1 MPEYL
6 APGVFLEE
14 VRLKPPSIAA
24 VSTSTT
30 GMVGF
35 TQRGPTV
42 GRPVLVT
49 NMLQFR
55 QQFGGPVAATFGT
68 KGELFYAVQGF
79 FANGGRRLYVV
90 RATAAGAATTAFAT
104 KGGMI
109 TRLAAGADAVT
120 GQPNLTLADPLGLF
134 DGAEVKLTMLR
145 DGVSYANATALKV
158 ATDGVDRSTATVKL
172 NGNIDI
178 APAASSYAA
187 RFTTV
192 TTNVT
197 NLDADG
203 LPITTGGRPTS
214 VTIKAADA
222 GSWGN
227 DLVVTVRHGRTA
239 RAVLD
244 GLVADPGNVVKVKS
258 AAGLYAGAWVEI
270 DRGAKKPPRYR
281 RIVAINGLTVELSG
295 TALAAID
302 VTPAAPA
309 TEAVMRVCEFAL
321 TASYD
326 GITETYPSLTL
337 ENVPGKFAVDVV
349 NQSSALIQIDATTV
363 TAIAAGTRHP
373 LLFPAPDD
381 GLRLASTTTGT
392 DAAPAASDIRGVD
405 NGPGKRS
412 GLRALEEIA
421 DISIIAVPGWGEQSV
436 QDAMI
441 EQCERLKYR
450 VALLDPE
457 EVTTGVAPTLVQ
469 IQSQRKRFD
478 SKYAAIYYP
487 RIEIRDA
494 DDKARM
500 IGPAGHMAG
509 LCARIDNER
518 GVYKAPANEVLRNI
532 AGLEVT
538 VTQGEHEVLNP
549 EPNNINVIRD
559 FRDEGLGLRIY
570 GARCITSDNDWKY
583 LPVRRLFIFIERS
596 LQIGTQWAVFEPND
610 QRLWD
615 RITDS
620 IDSFLTR
627 QWRDGALM
635 GTEKGQAFYIR
646 CGLDTM
652 TQDDIDNGRLILEIG
667 IAPVKPAEFVIIRI
681 GQKAAIPAEA

>member
-35 TQRGPTV
+35 ALRGPTV
-42 GRPVLVT
+42 GRPMLVT

-55 QQFGGPVAATFGT
+55 QRFGGPVPATFGA
-68 KGELFYAVQGF
+68 KSELFYAVQGF

-120 GQPNLTLADPLGLF
+120 GQPNLTLDDPVGLF
-134 DGAEVKLTMLR
+134 DGVEIKLSMQR
-145 DGVSYANATALKV
+145 DGISYANPAPLKI
-158 ATDGVDRSTATVKL
+158 ATDGVDRATGAVKL
-172 NGNIDI
+172 NANIGI
-178 APAASSYAA
+178 APTAASYAA
-187 RFTTV
+187 KYTTV
-192 TTNVT
+192 ITDVKD
-197 NLDADG
+197 LDADG
-203 LPITTGGRPTS
+203 LPVAGAPRPTS
-214 VTIKAADA
+214 ITIKAADA

-227 DLVVTVRHGRTA
+227 DLVVTVRHTRTA

-258 AAGLYAGAWVEI
+258 AAGLYPGAWVEI

-281 RIVAINGLTVELSG
+281 RIVAVNGLTVELSG
-295 TALAAID
+295 TQLAAVD

-309 TEAVMRVCEFAL
+309 TEAAMRVCEFAL

-326 GITETYPSLTL
+326 GITESYPSLTL
-337 ENVPGKFAVDVV
+337 ESVPGKYVVDVV
-349 NQSSALIQIDATTV
+349 NQSSALIQVDPATV
-363 TAIAAGTRHP
+363 TAITAGSRHP
-373 LLFPAPDD
+373 LVFPSPDN
-381 GLRLASTTTGT
+381 GLTLASTTTGT
-392 DAAPAASDIRGVD
+392 DAAPLAADIRGTD
-405 NGPGKRS
+405 NGPGNRS
-412 GLRALEEIA
+412 GLRALEEVA
-421 DISIIAVPGWGEQSV
+421 DISILAVPGWGDQSV

-457 EVTTGVAPTLVQ
+457 VSGGAPSLTD
-469 IQSQRKRFD
+469 IQNQRKRFD

-494 DDKARM
+494 DDKSRM

-532 AGLEVT
+532 AGLEAT

-667 IAPVKPAEFVIIRI
+667 VAPVKPAEFVIIRI